1 MKKGIA
7 YILLLLLP
15 AFVSGQHLQG
25 HQLESGAPQS
35 GLGGGEVFSPF
46 RDNPKDSTKK
56 ELRVPKEIY
65 QWRVNETTG
74 ERIPIDADTMQFMF
88 QNWHLTEG
96 INGEYNILG
105 NMGSP
110 RMTRI
115 FFNRP
120 TDSSYDLLQPYDYFL
135 IRPGEFIF
143 TDTKSPYTNLSYH
156 SSGNVNDGDDRFKA
170 YFTTNAGKHFGAGFL
185 FDYLY
190 ARGRYDNQACSQMNF
205 SFFSFFKSD
214 RYNYHLLASRYNL
227 KMAENGGITDD
238 RYITRPEETEGSNK
252 NFSTVDIP
260 VKLDATWNRNE
271 VFDVFFTHNYNFGF
285 YREKLIADST
295 AAFNADSINIAVADS
310 TSKKSAG
317 AAVND
322 SIIKEFI
329 NVARITHT
337 ADVSGYSRYFI
348 NYRQPTGYY
357 ADRFLP
363 KDSIDNTGNL
373 TVKNRVSLSLREG
386 FSRWAF
392 ANVTAFVSHKYSRYL
407 LPDTIANGSE
417 TIKRYNEH
425 ALYVG
430 GAISSDRWKVFR
442 YNVEGET
449 AIAGSELGTFSLEGN
464 VEFNFNLWKREIILK
479 GHAFMKNNRPSF
491 YYRHYHSE
499 HFWWDN
505 NDLSKEFKT
514 RIDGELHIPSW
525 RTRLTAGVEN
535 IMNYTYIANEAVEE
549 TPGRF
554 LNRFKIAQ
562 ANENIQVL
570 TAALKQ
576 DFVFGIFNF
585 NTEITYQF
593 SSNKEILPLPMLN
606 LYANMFIKFRIAKVL
621 HTEIGADV
629 RYFTEYY
636 APDYSPALG
645 QFVQQ
650 NQADKVAIGN
660 YPIASAYANFLL
672 KQTRFYVK
680 YHHANE
686 GLGNMRHFLV
696 PHYPTTKGVLWL
708 GLSWNFYN

>member
-1 MKKGIA
+1 MKRKIA

-15 AFVSGQHLQG
+15 VAVFGQHIQG
-25 HQLESGAPQS
+25 HQLESGAQRTS
-35 GLGGGEVFSPF
+35 GFGGGEVFSPF

-56 ELRVPKEIY
+56 ELKVPKEIH
-65 QWRVNETTG
+65 QWIVNERSG
-74 ERIPIDADTMQFMF
+74 EPVQIEADTAQFMF

-96 INGEYNILG
+96 ANGEYNFLG

-110 RMTRI
+110 RMSRI

-120 TDSSYDLLQPYDYFL
+120 TDTSYDLLQPYDYFI
-135 IRPGEFIF
+135 IRPGEFIY

-156 SSGNVNDGDDRFKA
+156 SSGNTVNGDDRFKA

-190 ARGRYDNQACSQMNF
+190 TRGRYDNQACSQMNF
-205 SFFSFFKSD
+205 SFFSFYKSD
-214 RYNYHLLASRYNL
+214 RYNYHLLASRYHM

-252 NFSTVDIP
+252 NFSTNDIP
-260 VKLDATWNRNE
+260 VRLDATWNRNE

-285 YREKLIADST
+285 YREKAVEDST
-295 AAFNADSINIAVADS
+295 AQDSIAR
-310 TSKKSAG
+310 
-317 AAVND
+317 
-322 SIIKEFI
+322 EFV

-337 ADVSGYSRYFI
+337 ADVSGFSRYFI
-348 NYRQPTGYY
+348 NYRQPQGYY

-373 TVKNRVSLSLREG
+373 TVKNRISLSLREG

-392 ANVTAFVSHKYSRYL
+392 ANVAAYVSHKYTRFL
-407 LPDTIANGSE
+407 LPDTIAGGAE
-417 TIKRYNEH
+417 RVKRYNEH
-425 ALYVG
+425 VLSVG
-430 GAISSDRWKVFR
+430 GSISSDRWKSFR

-449 AIAGSELGTFSLEGN
+449 AIAGNELGTFSLEGN
-464 VEFNFNLWKREIILK
+464 VEFNFALWKREIILK

-505 NDLSKEFKT
+505 NDLAKEFKT

-525 RTRLTAGVEN
+525 RTRITAGVEN
-535 IMNYTYIANEAVEE
+535 IMNYTYIANDAVEA

-554 LNRFKIAQ
+554 LNRFKVAQ
-562 ANENIQVL
+562 DNGNIQVL

-593 SSNKEILPLPMLN
+593 SSNKEVLPLPMLN
-606 LYANMFIKFRIAKVL
+606 VYANMFIKFKIAKVL
-621 HTEIGADV
+621 NTEIGADV

-660 YPIASAYANFLL
+660 YPIASVYANFLL
-672 KQTRFYVK
+672 KQARFYAK
-680 YHHANE
+680 YFHANE
-686 GLGNMRHFLV
+686 GLGNRKYFLV
-696 PHYPTTKGVLWL
+696 PHYPTTKGVLWF
-708 GLSWNFYN
+708 GISWNFYN